1 MYNFMRKSV
10 CWLGVAVMCIAVC
23 GCMARGSGC
32 KNIVY
37 EEECED
43 YTVYTETPFVS
54 GLGDEAF
61 EMSINT
67 SLAEM
72 IGAWNEDFKTRVNI
86 NSTEKAEFSVISE
99 VKEKNDKFLSVIIE
113 KSVYTGGAHGNIWRY
128 AQNIDIG
135 QSKVIT
141 LDDLFMDA
149 EYVDFLNKRMEELT
163 EENSETYSDL
173 WQKPVITDRQ
183 KQDFYIY
190 DGNLIIFYQPYDLSY
205 YAKGF
210 VEFPVSID
218 SLRGYIKPEYAQILK

>member
-1 MYNFMRKSV
+1 M
-10 CWLGVAVMCIAVC
+10 CWLAVTVICFAVC
-23 GCMARGSGC
+23 GCMARGVGC

-43 YTVYTETPFVS
+43 YTIYTETPVVS
-54 GLGDEAF
+54 GFDDEAF

-67 SLAEM
+67 SLSEM
-72 IGAWNEDFKTRVNI
+72 IGKWNEDFKTRINI
-86 NSTEKAEFSVISE
+86 NSPEKAEFSVVSE

-128 AQNIDIG
+128 AQNIDTG

-141 LDDLFMDA
+141 LDDLFMDT

-163 EENSETYSDL
+163 EKDSENYSDL

-183 KQDFYIY
+183 KEDFYIY

-210 VEFPVSID
+210 VEFPISIE
-218 SLRGYIKPEYAQILK
+218 SLRGYIKPEYAQIFK